1 MRLLVFAKAPEP
13 GQVKTRLIP
22 ALGAE
27 GAARL
32 HRRLVRRVLAAAR
45 ASAVGPVEL
54 WAASDARHP
63 FFAQCRREF
72 GCALRAQLAGDL
84 GQRMSVAL
92 HAQLPA
98 LLVGSDAPGLDAARL
113 QDAAAALVEGGDA
126 VLIPAL
132 DGGYVAIGLAV
143 PAPGLFTEMPW
154 GGAEVLQRTV
164 DRCREQGL
172 RCSRRPPCPDV
183 DRPDD
188 LIHCTP
194 DLLQGV
200 ALVK

>member
-1 MRLLVFAKAPEP
+1 MRLLVFAKAPQP

-54 WAASDARHP
+54 WGAPDTRHS
-63 FFAQCRREF
+63 FFAQCQREF
-72 GCALRAQLAGDL
+72 GCALRAQPAGDL
-84 GQRMSVAL
+84 GQRMSAAL
-92 HAQLPA
+92 HAGLPA

-113 QDAAAALVEGGDA
+113 QDAAAALAEGSEV

-132 DGGYVAIGLAV
+132 DGGYVGIGLAV
-143 PAPGLFTEMPW
+143 PAPGLFTAIPW
-154 GGAEVLQRTV
+154 GSADVLRQTL

-172 RCSRRPPCPDV
+172 RWSRRAPCPDV
-183 DRPDD
+183 DRPGD
-188 LIHCTP
+188 LIHCIP
-194 DLLQGV
+194 DLL
-200 ALVK
+200 